1 MVAAAFCHDI
11 DHRGTNNLY
20 QTKQVEMFY
29 LMPGGCFVRSF
40 LNSVFNSFSNPRL
53 FNFVGVPILWLN
65 FMAPPSWRGTIWST
79 ARHSWLT
86 RYGSSLDKKSNK
98 WRNKTTD
105 LKVETHMVWP
115 LFTVSSRDWTSS
127 ATFRSASLSMCST
140 CLTSASLPLI
150 WPFTSSRLS
159 EIHFWISSMCL
170 SPPCPPFWWLSLCQ
184 FVCTL
189 LGPVAGL
196 TGCLTHLT
204 LFFLTQKKNHVPE
217 HCECHR
223 ANDRWEGGHFLCVQQ
238 RHQEGNRHVRDLL
251 QQDIMRLLSQLC
263 PVYFKMYFCGLKKA
277 AADLCKWSASVAGC
291 HLLSPVCLAPPGPW
305 WWQAVTCLL

>member
-29 LMPGGCFVRSF
+29 LMPGGCFVCSF
-40 LNSVFNSFSNPRL
+40 LNSVFNLFSNLRL

-86 RYGSSLDKKSNK
+86 RYDLSLDKKSNK
-98 WRNKTTD
+98 LINKTTD
-105 LKVETHMVWP
+105 LKFETHMVWP

-170 SPPCPPFWWLSLCQ
+170 SPRVLLFADS
-184 FVCTL
+184 VCIYLYAHCLVQL
-189 LGPVAGL
+189 LV
-196 TGCLTHLT
+196 
-204 LFFLTQKKNHVPE
+204 
-217 HCECHR
+217 
-223 ANDRWEGGHFLCVQQ
+223 
-238 RHQEGNRHVRDLL
+238 
-251 QQDIMRLLSQLC
+251 
-263 PVYFKMYFCGLKKA
+263 
-277 AADLCKWSASVAGC
+277 
-291 HLLSPVCLAPPGPW
+291 
-305 WWQAVTCLL
+305 WQAVSPTSPFFRHTEKEPCSRTLWMPQSQWRMRRRPFPMCPTTPSGRKSSCTWPIAAGHHAPAESALPSLL